1 MFDRHLMRKVAFS
14 SFGIDSAFNFN
25 DVTKKVDYRHLP
37 LYLAIY
43 AWKGKHA
50 RATKKKSE
58 KVSRYCTFENWPTQG
73 HWTLCKCMEF
83 KSICYICSRKVYI
96 SRKWGELIS
105 KGEFLYLSTCD
116 FTWHFFNCAIFFMK
130 RFHENVALWKKE
142 CFFKKDF
149 IVSIGTQEWSSKSFF
164 FYVYKLLCLSKGR

>member
-1 MFDRHLMRKVAFS
+1 MRKVAFS
-14 SFGIDSAFNFN
+14 SFGTDSAFNFN
-25 DVTKKVDYRHLP
+25 AVTKKVDYRHLP

-58 KVSRYCTFENWPTQG
+58 KVRWYCTFENWPTQG

-96 SRKWGELIS
+96 SRQWGELFKRGIFVFRHLRFHMA
-105 KGEFLYLSTCD
+105 FLQLYD
-116 FTWHFFNCAIFFMK
+116 FFFMK

-149 IVSIGTQEWSSKSFF
+149 IVSSGTQEWSSKSFF